1 MEAKTIAELWGENQE
16 LKEEIKLL
24 KHQITILINKNFYLT
39 KNK

>member
-16 LKEEIKLL
+16 LKEQNKLL
-24 KHQITILINKNFYLT
+24 KHKITILINKNFYLT